1 MDHLVYRLE
10 DVLYARSSP
19 HVKNNPVE
27 EVHVKVPNIEIEFF
41 FWQIFFRHAILGWK
55 LKIAKFL
62 HQRCDMI
69 SGPGRSPSLHVLWK
83 SLSPINKNYRKN
95 FMNV

>member
-27 EVHVKVPNIEIEFF
+27 EVHVKVPNIEIECFLANIFQFF
-41 FWQIFFRHAILGWK
+41 QHVILG
-55 LKIAKFL
+55 
-62 HQRCDMI
+62 
-69 SGPGRSPSLHVLWK
+69 
-83 SLSPINKNYRKN
+83 
-95 FMNV
+95 

>member
-27 EVHVKVPNIEIEFF
+27 EVHVKVPNIEIECLFF
-41 FWQIFFRHAILGWK
+41 GKYFSSMRF
-55 LKIAKFL
+55 
-62 HQRCDMI
+62 
-69 SGPGRSPSLHVLWK
+69 
-83 SLSPINKNYRKN
+83 
-95 FMNV
+95 